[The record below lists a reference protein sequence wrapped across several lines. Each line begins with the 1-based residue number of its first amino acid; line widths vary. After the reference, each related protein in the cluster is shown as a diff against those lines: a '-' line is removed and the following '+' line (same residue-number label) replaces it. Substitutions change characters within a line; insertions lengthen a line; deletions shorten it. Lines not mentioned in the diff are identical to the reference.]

1 MLLRNQRAD
10 RGVVYALIAM
20 CVWVPSNATLEGV
33 LVLPG
38 IMPEAGQSPPPRRK
52 RRSKPL
58 SAGRRI
64 LKVFQQAMPALG
76 RRILQAVSV
85 AALLWDHMPN
95 TILHAGRG
103 LPITRRL
110 IASTH

>member
-1 MLLRNQRAD
+1 
-10 RGVVYALIAM
+10 
-20 CVWVPSNATLEGV
+20 
-33 LVLPG
+33 
-38 IMPEAGQSPPPRRK
+38 
-52 RRSKPL
+52 
-58 SAGRRI
+58 
-64 LKVFQQAMPALG
+64 VFQQAMPALG